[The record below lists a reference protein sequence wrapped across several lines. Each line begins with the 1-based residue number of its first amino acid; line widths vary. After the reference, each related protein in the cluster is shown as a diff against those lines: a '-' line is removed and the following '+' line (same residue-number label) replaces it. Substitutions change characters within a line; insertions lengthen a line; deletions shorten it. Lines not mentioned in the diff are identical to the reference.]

1 MGKVIDLHAHVV
13 LEESFGCAG
22 KYGPELSDDEGLQTF
37 RVGDYSMRVPY
48 RESVFMDIHKRIE
61 AMDVLGIDLQVL
73 SPNPLTF
80 FGYIDADNALKFASS
95 ANDAMVAHIDGF
107 SDRVLGAASIPLQ
120 DTDYACAELNRAIRE
135 LGLVAAY
142 IGTDYGFTLDDPRL
156 DDFYQTLVELDV
168 PLLIHPA
175 TNNGVRGA
183 ADGRLGR
190 FGLDLIVG
198 YAYEETL
205 AVASLVLGGVM
216 ERHPKLDVCISHGGG
231 AITFLAQ
238 RFDSMAAFMGNTS
251 HFVEDLKLL
260 WFDSHLEEGR
270 AQDLVIDTVGADRM
284 VYGTN
289 FGGWDTPN
297 QVTDFDRSLSKNAI
311 RLLRLPWEE
320 ESEGE

>member
-13 LEESFGCAG
+13 LEESFGTAG
-22 KYGPELSDDEGLQTF
+22 AYGPELSNHAGIQTF

-48 RESVFMDIHKRIE
+48 RESVFMDAHKRID

-80 FGYIDADNALKFASS
+80 FGHIDADNALRFATT
-95 ANDAMVAHIDGF
+95 ANDAMISHIDDF
-107 SDRVLGAASIPLQ
+107 PDRLLGAASIPLQ
-120 DTDYACAELNRAIRE
+120 NTDYACAELNRAISE

-156 DDFYQTLVELDV
+156 DDFYRTLIELDV
-168 PLLIHPA
+168 PLLIHPS

-183 ADGRLGR
+183 ADERLGR

-205 AVASLVLGGVM
+205 AVASLVLGGVL
-216 ERHPKLDVCISHGGG
+216 ERHPELDVCISHGGG

-238 RFDSMAAFMGNTS
+238 RFDSMAAFMGHES
-251 HFVEDLKLL
+251 DFVNDLKLI
-260 WFDSHLEEGR
+260 WFDSHLEEGP
-270 AQDLVIDTVGADRM
+270 AQDLVIATVGSDRM

-289 FGGWDTPN
+289 FGGWDTPKE
-297 QVTDFDRSLSKNAI
+297 VTKFDRNLSKNAI
-311 RLLRLPWEE
+311 RLLRLPWDEE
-320 ESEGE
+320 EM

>member
-22 KYGPELSDDEGLQTF
+22 KYGPELSDDAGLQTF

-48 RESVFMDIHKRIE
+48 RESVFMDVHKRID
-61 AMDVLGIDLQVL
+61 AMNVLGIDLQVL

-80 FGYIDADNALKFASS
+80 FGHIDADNALSFASS
-95 ANDAMVAHIDGF
+95 SNDAMVSHIDGF
-107 SDRVLGAASIPLQ
+107 SDRLLGAASIPLQ
-120 DTDYACAELNRAIRE
+120 NTDYACVELERAISE

-156 DDFYQTLVELDV
+156 DEFYQTLVELDV
-168 PLLIHPA
+168 PLFIHPA

-183 ADGRLGR
+183 ADARLGR

-205 AVASLVLGGVM
+205 AVASLVLGGVL

-231 AITFLAQ
+231 AIAFLAQ
-238 RFDSMAAFMGNTS
+238 RFDSMASFMGNKS
-251 HFVEDLKLL
+251 DFVEDLKLI
-260 WFDSHLEEGR
+260 WFDSHLEEGP
-270 AQDLVIDTVGADRM
+270 AQDLVIATVGAERM

-289 FGGWDTPN
+289 FGGWDIPDK
-297 QVTDFDRSLSKNAI
+297 VTDFDQSLSKNAI
-311 RLLRLPWEE
+311 QLLRLPWDKEE
-320 ESEGE
+320 M